1 MKKVGLSVYSFC
13 VKNREDER
21 MELHNLENDNALQYL
36 YRLIA
41 ADRNVYFKEARSEKA
56 YCFDEIQMETE
67 CDEEDREIYTA
78 IYGTIKSGN
87 YGERTEIINVETGNV
102 AHNKG
107 DNEADVLPYG
117 FAIAVAAGEMNQGIA
132 IVQSFAGIDMKRIL
146 HQRISAY
153 VERIGNEYR
162 VDMKPIVPQQ
172 ILDDYFEGGVLKS
185 IRFIQNI
192 IPEEESDRFGL
203 NRNVGNMSKE
213 IKFKNPVGF
222 IVNNRLRIDMWRRG
236 EIRCD
241 RVVEVDDFE
250 YDDLKL
256 DFKIGKSI
264 KTIKMSDM
272 ENLKL
277 SIDITDDVQAIGG
290 IPRFDNLKLHIK
302 DVIYRYLEIMGL
314 IEGEE

>member
-1 MKKVGLSVYSFC
+1 MW
-13 VKNREDER
+13 
-21 MELHNLENDNALQYL
+21 
-36 YRLIA
+36 
-41 ADRNVYFKEARSEKA
+41 
-56 YCFDEIQMETE
+56 
-67 CDEEDREIYTA
+67 
-78 IYGTIKSGN
+78 
-87 YGERTEIINVETGNV
+87 INVN
-102 AHNKG
+102 
-107 DNEADVLPYG
+107 
-117 FAIAVAAGEMNQGIA
+117 
-132 IVQSFAGIDMKRIL
+132 
-146 HQRISAY
+146 
-153 VERIGNEYR
+153 
-162 VDMKPIVPQQ
+162 
-172 ILDDYFEGGVLKS
+172 
-185 IRFIQNI
+185 RFIQNI

-213 IKFKNPVGF
+213 VKFKNPVGF

-241 RVVEVDDFE
+241 RVVEIDDFE

-277 SIDITDDVQAIGG
+277 SIDITDDVQTIGG